1 VSGHSHP
8 PSQAQE
14 WQPAYGDRWEDWE
27 EQEYDEDRRPRG
39 RVGLISPLRV
49 LLFLVVLVAA
59 GIAFYGLFM
68 EQSAMQLP
76 LSITGLGLLALSTL
90 LLSLSLARAAAQL
103 GRRGSGG
110 RALLAAL
117 LGGMFIIGAAGAGAG
132 AIILTLLT
140 AL

>member
-1 VSGHSHP
+1 MSGYSHP

-27 EQEYDEDRRPRG
+27 DDEERRPRG
-39 RVGLISPLRV
+39 RVGLISPLRI

-117 LGGMFIIGAAGAGAG
+117 LGGLFIIGAAGAGAG